1 MENRDEVEKLEEIIK
16 TLEQLRIIYKNVH
29 IGEIPEDEDAE
40 EFWGELELATGETAG
55 ILLSYDNIDH
65 LIKTKDYLDFLD
77 LVRLKNLKNLAEKI
91 NLEDYPQMHLNY
103 LFISHAI
110 GLLQRYAQLV
120 LKDRCKK
127 GNLRKLGFNK
137 I

>member
-1 MENRDEVEKLEEIIK
+1 MENRNEVEKLEEIIK

-29 IGEIPEDEDAE
+29 IGEIPEDAE

-65 LIKTKDYLDFLD
+65 LIKTKDYLDFLE
-77 LVRLKNLKNLAEKI
+77 LVRMKNLKNLAEKI

-110 GLLQRYAQLV
+110 GLLQSYSLLV
-120 LKDRCKK
+120 LKDIS
-127 GNLRKLGFNK
+127 NNE